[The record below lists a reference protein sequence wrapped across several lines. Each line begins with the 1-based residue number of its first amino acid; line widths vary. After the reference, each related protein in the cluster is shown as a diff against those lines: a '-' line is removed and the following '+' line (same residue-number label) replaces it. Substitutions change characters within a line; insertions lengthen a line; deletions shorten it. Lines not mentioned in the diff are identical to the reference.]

1 MVAREWNEREGRRN
15 GTMKRRRRRTDRR
28 MVHRASEN
36 IEGCTSRACM
46 CAYACTRMRIGV
58 YVCRHIR
65 RQKLC
70 VGRIQCKRKDEEYD
84 EDDGRV
90 QEGGRGREERQGETQ
105 RRREGERDGERER
118 DVAKQRPSPI
128 SILIELNATSYLMPE
143 TRQKLQLNG
152 DAISLYLPAHSS

>member
-1 MVAREWNEREGRRN
+1 MERTGGKKERNDEKEEEEEEGSKDGTQSERKHRGMHFAR
-15 GTMKRRRRRTDRR
+15 
-28 MVHRASEN
+28 
-36 IEGCTSRACM
+36 
-46 CAYACTRMRIGV
+46 V
-58 YVCRHIR
+58 YVRVCMYADVYRCIPT
-65 RQKLC
+65 C
-70 VGRIQCKRKDEEYD
+70 VGIYVGKSCVWNGFSARGRTKSTMRTMGEYR
-84 EDDGRV
+84 G
-90 QEGGRGREERQGETQ
+90 GGRGEERQGETQ

>member
-1 MVAREWNEREGRRN
+1 MVAREWNEQEGRRN
-15 GTMKRRRRRTDRR
+15 GNDEKEEEEGSKDSTQSERK
-28 MVHRASEN
+28 HRGMHFA
-36 IEGCTSRACM
+36 RVYARVCM
-46 CAYACTRMRIGV
+46 YADV
-58 YVCRHIR
+58 YRCIPTCVGNIR

-90 QEGGRGREERQGETQ
+90 QVGGRGERQGETQ

-118 DVAKQRPSPI
+118 DVARQRPSPI